1 MFRGMRRPSIGRRQS
16 QAHTSATLAA
26 QATKRQ
32 IVSLSWTRVLEV
44 WGLVVMAG
52 NIRRF
57 WQLSLGDSFFRDL
70 RLVKD
75 SETPRKRAETS
86 QFAPEISIRMPA
98 WQPSLERQA

>member
-1 MFRGMRRPSIGRRQS
+1 MRRPSIGRRHS

-26 QATKRQ
+26 QAAKRQ
-32 IVSLSWTRVLEV
+32 IVSRSWTRALEV

-57 WQLSLGDSFFRDL
+57 CVMSLGVSFFRDL

-75 SETPRKRAETS
+75 SESPRKRAEAS
-86 QFAPEISIRMPA
+86 QFAPETSIRMPA
-98 WQPSLERQA
+98 WLPSQNQQV

>member
-1 MFRGMRRPSIGRRQS
+1 MFRGMRRPSIGRRHS

-26 QATKRQ
+26 QATNRQ
-32 IVSLSWTRVLEV
+32 IVNLSWTRVLKV

-57 WQLSLGDSFFRDL
+57 CLASLGDSFFRDL

-75 SETPRKRAETS
+75 SETPRKWAETS
-86 QFAPEISIRMPA
+86 QFVPETSVRMLT
-98 WQPSLERQA
+98 WQPA

>member
-1 MFRGMRRPSIGRRQS
+1 MFRGIRRASIGRHQS

-26 QATKRQ
+26 QATNRQ
-32 IVSLSWTRVLEV
+32 IVNLSWTRVLEV
-44 WGLVVMAG
+44 WGLIVMAG

-75 SETPRKRAETS
+75 SETPRKWAETS
-86 QFAPEISIRMPA
+86 QFVPETSARMPA
-98 WQPSLERQA
+98 WQPA